1 MTGVLSKRL
10 FGSEAKKVLGEAAI
24 PIKKTAIFCDIT
36 PPMKPSGIRIGTPA
50 LTTRGMKESEMRQVG
65 RWISEALHNPTD
77 AVVLSRIR
85 KQVLE
90 LAETFPLYSERRV
103 RAQAE
108 VRA

>member
-1 MTGVLSKRL
+1 
-10 FGSEAKKVLGEAAI
+10 
-24 PIKKTAIFCDIT
+24 
-36 PPMKPSGIRIGTPA
+36 
-50 LTTRGMKESEMRQVG
+50 MKESEMRQVG
-65 RWISEALHNPTD
+65 RWISEALHNRTD

-90 LAETFPLYSERRV
+90 LAEAFPLYSERRV